1 MKYSDIPVPSA
12 ALTPLAA
19 SASSAA
25 ALLQQVE
32 AARYA
37 VLRRLSPSLRHH
49 MVRHLQPIGLIYGV
63 MEHKLARGEPDIE
76 VLRTNAEKI
85 NEFSKAALAQ
95 CIDIGTWLAPESSSL
110 VPLTAGVTECV
121 GLLATT
127 LHFRGFRLVNEVE
140 GIDCLVQLG
149 ALRMVLIAALFEA
162 TDALNEPAILTLS
175 ATSSPQTV
183 RLQLQLTPRDDGCVE
198 EYDDG
203 YRKLTWS
210 DVQALAAAEAVDLSR
225 QGAQVTMSFS
235 IETEPAAA

>member
-1 MKYSDIPVPSA
+1 MKFSDIPDPSA
-12 ALTPLAA
+12 ALTP
-19 SASSAA
+19 SASSATSA
-25 ALLQQVE
+25 AAFLQRVE

-63 MEHKLARGEPDIE
+63 MEHKLARGEPDIG
-76 VLRTNAEKI
+76 VLRANAEKI
-85 NEFSKAALAQ
+85 NEFSKAALTQ
-95 CIDIGTWLAPESSSL
+95 CLDIGTWLAPQSSSL

-140 GIDCLVQLG
+140 DIDSLVQLG

-162 TDALNEPAILTLS
+162 TDALNEPATLTLS
-175 ATSSPQTV
+175 ATPGPQTV
-183 RLQLQLTPRDDGCVE
+183 TLHLQLTPRDDGRVE

-203 YRKLTWS
+203 YRKLAWS
-210 DVQALAAAEAVDLSR
+210 DVQALAAAEFVDLSR
-225 QGAQVTMSFS
+225 QDALVTMTFPV
-235 IETEPAAA
+235 EATPLAA